1 MMRPLIVAF
10 LAACGV
16 FAQTDSVP
24 STRSAPTPQAAA
36 EAVLGPS
43 VTKRESAVKW
53 ALEHPETHPAIAERL
68 RAMGPELHFDGVRAL
83 GRLRFPEITAALR
96 NVVMSPTFAWKP
108 MALEALADHAD
119 PESAVFFSAA
129 LASPVARS
137 RAAGIRGLAA
147 LGAFEEVPD
156 NARLSD
162 DDEAAVRLEY
172 ARAAFDFDPKRA
184 VVVACRDLTLDRKF
198 GDFDPGKV
206 ARTAASD
213 WLKSLGGSVPS
224 VDRALDATAA
234 ATVAAQVLKARGA
247 SLEAPP
253 TIVAHA
259 PDVEAPTT
267 LIEVRSCIEGDLF
280 LRVAPDGRLVF
291 GRDALRT
298 FRVEPSLAV
307 AVIDAVAALDLGSK
321 GRRILGPVN
330 CDFIRIGRGGATP
343 GSLLV
348 GTGKGDA
355 AVLRVHTAVVFAIAS
370 AVGSEAAAAQ
380 ARRAGPF
387 LPKS

>member
-1 MMRPLIVAF
+1 MIRRMVVAV
-10 LAACGV
+10 LATSCLL
-16 FAQTDSVP
+16 AQVDSAP
-24 STRSAPTPQAAA
+24 STRTAPTPQAAA

-53 ALEHPETHPAIAERL
+53 ALEHPETHGAIADRL

-96 NVVMSPTFAWKP
+96 NVVTAPSFAWKP

-119 PESAVFFSAA
+119 AESAVFFTAA
-129 LASPVARS
+129 LVSPVARS

-156 NARLSD
+156 NARLSED
-162 DDEAAVRLEY
+162 EEAAVRLEY
-172 ARAAFDFDPKRA
+172 ARAAFDYDPKRA

-213 WLKSLGGSVPS
+213 WLKTLGGTVPS
-224 VDRALDATAA
+224 VERALDAPSA
-234 ATVAAQVLKARGA
+234 ATIAAQVLKARGA
-247 SLEAPP
+247 SLETPP
-253 TIVAHA
+253 TIVAHP
-259 PDVEAPTT
+259 PDVEAPAT

-330 CDFIRIGRGGATP
+330 CDFIRIVRGGATP
-343 GSLLV
+343 ESLLV

-355 AVLRVHTAVVFAIAS
+355 AVLRVHTAVVAAIAS